1 MSGDGRVIVPQDL
14 PGRSSCPSLRQIR
27 HTRCPRPERT
37 PIPIYALGDLTPD
50 IAPDAFVHPDAV
62 IIGSVSIGS
71 ESSIWPGAVLR
82 GDRGRIRVGRRT
94 SIQDGSVVHCTSALD
109 TTIGD
114 ECTIG
119 HLVHLEACTIADGA
133 LIGSG
138 STVLPGATVG
148 PGAIVAAQALVP
160 PGLHI
165 PAGALARGVPARI
178 IDDGADPDI
187 NRHAVEIYIDNARW
201 FGQSLRRISET

>member
-1 MSGDGRVIVPQDL
+1 MS
-14 PGRSSCPSLRQIR
+14 
-27 HTRCPRPERT
+27 
-37 PIPIYALGDLTPD
+37 IYALGDLVPD
-50 IAPDAFVHPDAV
+50 IAPDAFIHPDAV
-62 IIGSVSIGS
+62 IIGAVTIGS
-71 ESSIWPGAVLR
+71 ESSVWPGAVLR
-82 GDRGRIRVGRRT
+82 GDRGRIRVGCRT
-94 SIQDGSVVHCTSALD
+94 SIQDGSVVHCTSLLD

-119 HLVHLEACTIADGA
+119 HLVHLEGCTVADGA

-148 PGAIVAAQALVP
+148 SGAIVAAQALVP
-160 PGLHI
+160 PGLHV

-187 NRHAVEIYIDNARW
+187 NRHAVETYTANAHW
-201 FGQSLRRISET
+201 DAHSLRRIDET